1 MARDRK
7 EVSFELT
14 RGVRL
19 MGKSYFPKAKGKT
32 ILSIEASMAKELEAA
47 SKGKIV
53 DAKPNTEIQVPKV
66 DDGLD
71 AAFGPDDTGDKE

>member
-1 MARDRK
+1 
-7 EVSFELT
+7 
-14 RGVRL
+14 

-32 ILSIEASMAKELEAA
+32 ILSIEASMAKELQAA

-53 DAKPNTEIQVPKV
+53 DAEPNTKIQVPKV

-71 AAFGPDDTGDKE
+71 AAFGPDDAGDKE